1 MVKIM
6 IEKKK
11 ENNCEISVKCGARQ
25 KLHTRTMK

>member
-1 MVKIM
+1 M

-11 ENNCEISVKCGARQ
+11 KKNNCEISVKRGARQ